1 MKGFTGFFSIEG
13 ENGRENRSPFKAYFT
28 HFEYWGNIPFFTSG
42 ILCSRESEV
51 KNCPNSFTGS
61 DNGERKT
68 IKNLNTCGIDN
79 MRAVR
84 FIIFLSPSKKIDPH
98 IGVLAGFHGSNG

>member
-13 ENGRENRSPFKAYFT
+13 EDGRENRSPFKAYFT
-28 HFEYWGNIPFFTSG
+28 QFEYWGNIPFFTSG

-68 IKNLNTCGIDN
+68 IKNLNTCEIEN
-79 MRAVR
+79 SE
-84 FIIFLSPSKKIDPH
+84 LSDSLFFPLPGK
-98 IGVLAGFHGSNG
+98 N